1 MKIFKK
7 LGVAVVMFSIIGCGG
22 TTNVQT
28 AKTTNRDLSTYDSF
42 AYLPNSSAEISGRN
56 YNDEQVNTAIIETI
70 NMNMQEAGYELDR
83 ENPDLLVLVS
93 TKTDLETE
101 TTAQPVY
108 ARYPYAGATARAVS
122 PFYNNYYYTGYNRI
136 NNIVG
141 YDTDTYQYEEGT
153 LVINLV
159 DRETEETVW
168 KGVASENI
176 FNQSTTGAIQDMVN
190 DIFEQYPLN
199 QE

>member
-1 MKIFKK
+1 MKIFKSFGI
-7 LGVAVVMFSIIGCGG
+7 LIMILSFLGCGG
-22 TTNVQT
+22 TSNVQT
-28 AKTTNRDLSTYDSF
+28 AKTTDRDLSTYDSF
-42 AYLPNSSAEISGRN
+42 AYLPNSSAEISGTN

-70 NMNMQEAGYELDR
+70 NMNMQEAGYNLNR

-93 TKTDLETE
+93 TKTELETE
-101 TTAQPVY
+101 TTTQPMY
-108 ARYPYAGATARAVS
+108 ARYPYGGATARTVS
-122 PFYNNYYYTGYNRI
+122 PFYNNYYYSGFNRV

-159 DRETEETVW
+159 DRETQETVW

-176 FNQSTTGAIQDMVN
+176 YNQSTTGAIQELVN